1 MENKVDTR
9 RLIIFLAIA
18 FGIAW
23 LVAGV
28 IYFTGGLKDS
38 PVLAPGLT
46 LAFVLLTFGYMLA
59 PALAN
64 VLTRLFTREGWRDV
78 KLRPNFRAGLP
89 FWAAAWVLPGVL
101 TLLGTALFFVVFP
114 GLFDSKLG
122 VLAQSVQKAGIPLEN
137 LNLWTMMVANV
148 LQAIVIAPLING
160 FFTFGEEFG
169 WRAYLLPRLLPLG
182 ERKAVLY
189 SGVIWGVWHAP
200 IIAMGHNYGFGYF
213 GAPLTGILMM
223 IVFCVALGTFL
234 SWATLRAGSVW
245 PAVIGHGAINGIAAI
260 GALMLAGEPN
270 TLLGPAPTGIIGML
284 PWLVL
289 AGFLYLRLK
298 GRPDVAA
305 EDLPG
310 LE

>member
-9 RLIIFLAIA
+9 RLSVFLAIA

-38 PVLAPGLT
+38 PVLAPGFT

-64 VLTRLFTREGWRDV
+64 VLTRLFTGEGWRDV
-78 KLRPNFRAGLP
+78 KLRHKFRAEVP

-101 TLLGTALFFVVFP
+101 TLLGVALFFVIFP

-122 VLAQSVQKAGIPLEN
+122 ILAERVQMAGVPLEN
-137 LNLWTMMVANV
+137 LNLWTMLLANV
-148 LQAIVIAPLING
+148 LQAIVIAPLVNG

-169 WRAYLLPRLLPLG
+169 WRGYLLPKLLPLG

-213 GAPLTGILMM
+213 GAPVTGILMM
-223 IVFCVALGTFL
+223 IVFCVAMGTFL

-245 PAVIGHGAINGIAAI
+245 PAVIGHGAINGIAAM
-260 GALMLAGEPN
+260 GVLMLAGEPN
-270 TLLGPAPTGIIGML
+270 PLLGPAPTGIIVMV

-289 AGFLYLRLK
+289 AGFLYSRLK
-298 GRPDVAA
+298 GQPVVAR
-305 EDLPG
+305 EELPG
-310 LE
+310 LG